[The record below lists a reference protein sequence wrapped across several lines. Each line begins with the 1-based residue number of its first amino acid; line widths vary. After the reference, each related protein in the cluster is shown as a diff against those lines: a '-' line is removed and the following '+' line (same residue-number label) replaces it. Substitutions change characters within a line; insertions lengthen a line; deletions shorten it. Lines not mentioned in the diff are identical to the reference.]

1 MDPMLMDIAEEFC
14 TDRLRIRVP
23 LPGDGKAVFGAIQAS
38 IRELK
43 RWLPFAQEEQSEEK
57 VELNLR
63 NARAKFLIREDM
75 RLLLFL
81 KDSGQFVGSSG
92 LHNPDWKVL
101 KFEIGYWIDTRYSGK
116 GYMTEAVQGIAG
128 FAFRELGARR
138 VEIRCDTL
146 NLKSKAIA
154 ERLGFALE
162 GTLRNED
169 VSVDGGR
176 LRDTHI
182 FAKVRQ

>member
-14 TDRLRIRVP
+14 TERLRIRVP

-38 IRELK
+38 
-43 RWLPFAQEEQSEEK
+43 
-57 VELNLR
+57 V
-63 NARAKFLIREDM
+63 
-75 RLLLFL
+75 
-81 KDSGQFVGSSG
+81 
-92 LHNPDWKVL
+92 
-101 KFEIGYWIDTRYSGK
+101 
-116 GYMTEAVQGIAG
+116 
-128 FAFRELGARR
+128 RELGARR

-146 NLKSKAIA
+146 NLKSKAIP
-154 ERLGFALE
+154 ERLEFALE